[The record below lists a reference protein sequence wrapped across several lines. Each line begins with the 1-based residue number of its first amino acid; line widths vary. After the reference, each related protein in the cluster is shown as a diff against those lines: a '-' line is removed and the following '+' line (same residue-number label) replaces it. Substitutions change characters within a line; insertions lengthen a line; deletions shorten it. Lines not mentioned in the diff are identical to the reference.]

1 VSSGPE
7 GTALN
12 DAPVD
17 RAYLDAVMGE
27 IDDEVRRR
35 RRNGD
40 LPLRVERELDAL
52 FLRHAPLGSRDGGLD
67 EPLRLVDAATFVDP
81 VVPVASQ
88 KSGGAL
94 VKRGVR
100 QLTLWYM
107 GYITQQVGQFASAV
121 GRSLHAVDQ
130 QLQDLADRL
139 DAQSSPPAPVIE
151 LDSQRPGGWWVE
163 TAIEAVSGLPG
174 RVLHAAAGDGWLV
187 QLLVDRGVDA
197 YGVDPRPDTFDPAEA
212 TVDLR
217 EEELAAHLRA
227 MAPGTLSALVLTG
240 LVDGMTPGQR
250 RHLLELSLD
259 RLAPAGR
266 LVLHSASPQ
275 WWQADDAPPE
285 ADLAAG
291 RPLRRASWE
300 HLFGRYGCSVSTH
313 DGPASA
319 EYVVVATRKAAPE
332 ADWTRRPRS

>member
-1 VSSGPE
+1 MSGGPE
-7 GTALN
+7 GTAVN
-12 DAPVD
+12 DVPVD
-17 RAYLDAVMGE
+17 RAYLDRVMGE

-40 LPLRVERELDAL
+40 LPLRVERELDQL
-52 FLRHAPLGSRDGGLD
+52 FLRHAPLSGRDGGLD

-121 GRSLHAVDQ
+121 GRSLHAIDQ
-130 QLQDLADRL
+130 QLQELADGL
-139 DAQSSPPAPVIE
+139 DAESAPPPPIIV

-163 TAIEAVSGLPG
+163 SAIDAVAGRPG

-187 QLLVDRGVDA
+187 QLLVGRGVDA
-197 YGVDPRPDTFDPAEA
+197 YGVDPRPDTFDAAEVK
-212 TVDLR
+212 VDLR

-227 MAPGTLSALVLTG
+227 MAPGTLSAIVLTG
-240 LVDGMTPGQR
+240 VADGMTPGQR

-259 RLAPAGR
+259 RLGPSGH
-266 LVLHSASPQ
+266 LVVHSASPL
-275 WWQADDAPPE
+275 WWHADDAPPE
-285 ADLAAG
+285 ADLSAG
-291 RPLRRASWE
+291 RPLRRMSWE
-300 HLFGRYGCSVSTH
+300 HLLGSYGCSVSTH
-313 DGPASA
+313 DGPGST
-319 EYVVVATRKAAPE
+319 EYLVVAARKEAPQ
-332 ADWTRRPRS
+332 ADW